1 MKYDVDHPT
10 AIHCEW
16 CVQSWNITD
25 RHALRCHTRKY
36 VNMKHLTF
44 LSFLFVIITVT
55 LSSCSAIADIF
66 EAGIWTGLIMVVL
79 VVGLIGFLINRM
91 RR

>member
-1 MKYDVDHPT
+1 
-10 AIHCEW
+10 
-16 CVQSWNITD
+16 
-25 RHALRCHTRKY
+25 
-36 VNMKHLTF
+36 MKHLTF
-44 LSFLFVIITVT
+44 LSFLFVVITVT